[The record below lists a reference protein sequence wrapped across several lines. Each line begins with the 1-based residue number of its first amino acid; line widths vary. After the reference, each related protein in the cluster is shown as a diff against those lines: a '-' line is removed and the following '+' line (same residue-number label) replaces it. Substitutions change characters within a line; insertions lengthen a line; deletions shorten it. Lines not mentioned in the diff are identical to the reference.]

1 MPRSQ
6 RLLAGPNS
14 YEEAHM
20 LTTIDL
26 LIFAAFLGYSIWS
39 GLRSRSI
46 ASQNLEEYFLAG
58 RTLPGWKAGLSMA
71 ATQFAADTP
80 LLVTGLI
87 ATAGIFSLWR
97 LWIYAIAF
105 LLMGLLLGRVWRRAG
120 VITDA
125 ELAELRYVGRSA
137 TILRGL
143 KAIYFGVIFNCTVMA
158 MVLFAATR
166 IAEPF
171 LLWNDWLPAWLF
183 DPVVSVVRCLG
194 LSLTLNSHDA
204 AWATHSANNVISL
217 FAIIAVTTLY
227 STTGGLRAVVDTDVV
242 QLAVALLGTSIY
254 AVAVVWHVGGLSALR
269 QQLDAIY
276 GAPRATQLLA
286 FTPDRAADASLA
298 VLGLLAIQ
306 WFAQM
311 NSDGTGYLAQR
322 SMACKSDRDALS
334 AALVFVVTQVLL
346 RSLLWLPIGLGLLV
360 LLPMTSGDVLSLT
373 AQREA
378 TYVEGIV
385 RFLPAGARGL
395 LLTGM
400 LAALASTLDTHLNW
414 GASYFAND
422 LYKRMYCEL
431 WRKQAPS
438 ERTLVWVA
446 RGSNLLILGLSLI
459 VLSQLKSIQSAWS
472 ASLLLGAGM
481 GVPLLLRWLWW
492 RISAASELAA
502 IAASL
507 VAAPLLLWLVQS
519 DPLRM
524 LIMTVLTASSAI
536 VLTLRWPPEISKEL
550 TSFYLRVRPAG
561 FWRPVALAVGDSPYR
576 AIHELARGLLAT
588 VYGSICVFSLLML
601 LGSLMLQAPSPSWLP
616 QRGAWLVGLALLC
629 VVSARLGWRAVHS
642 VSQDPSME

>member
-1 MPRSQ
+1 
-6 RLLAGPNS
+6 
-14 YEEAHM
+14 M
-20 LTTIDL
+20 LTGIDL
-26 LIFAAFLGYSIWS
+26 VIFAAFLAYSLWS

-46 ASQNLEEYFLAG
+46 AAQSLEEYFLAG

-105 LLMGLLLGRVWRRAG
+105 LLMGLLLGRAWRRAG
-120 VITDA
+120 VLTDA
-125 ELAELRYVGRSA
+125 ELAELRYGGRSA
-137 TILRGL
+137 TVLRGL

-171 LLWNDWLPAWLF
+171 LLWNAWLPTWLF
-183 DPVVSVVRCLG
+183 DPLVSLVRWLG
-194 LSLTLNSHDA
+194 LSLTMNSDA
-204 AWATHSANNVISL
+204 AGWATHSANNLISL
-217 FAIIAVTTLY
+217 LAIVAVTTLY

-242 QLAVALLGTSIY
+242 QLAVALLGTAIY
-254 AVAVVWHVGGLSALR
+254 AFVVVWQVGGLTDLHHR
-269 QQLDAIY
+269 LDVLY
-276 GAPRATQLLA
+276 GTERTAQLLA
-286 FTPDRAADASLA
+286 FTPDGAADASLA
-298 VLGLLAIQ
+298 VLGMLAIQ

-322 SMACKSDRDALS
+322 TMACKSDHDARS
-334 AALVFVVTQVLL
+334 AALIFVATQVLL

-360 LLPMTSGDVLSLT
+360 LLPMTSGDVLALT

-385 RFLPAGARGL
+385 RFLPPGARGL

-422 LYKRMYCEL
+422 LYKCLYCEVL
-431 WRKQAPS
+431 RKQIPS
-438 ERTLVWVA
+438 GRALVWVA
-446 RGSNLLILGLSLI
+446 RGSNLLILALSLI

-492 RISAASELAA
+492 RMSAASELAA
-502 IAASL
+502 IAVSL
-507 VAAPLLLWLVQS
+507 VAAPILLWLVPS

-524 LIMTVLTASSAI
+524 LLMTVGTASAA
-536 VLTLRWPPEISKEL
+536 VAVALRWPPKISPEL
-550 TSFYLRVRPAG
+550 RTFYRRVRPPG
-561 FWRPVALAVGDSPYR
+561 FWQPVALTLGDSPHR
-576 AIHELARGLLAT
+576 SLKELAHGLQAT
-588 VYGSICVFSLLML
+588 VLGSLCVFALLIL
-601 LGSLMLQAPSPSWLP
+601 LGSLLVQAPAPTWLP
-616 QRGAWLVGLALLC
+616 QRAVWFVCLALLVC
-629 VVSARLGWRAVHS
+629 TSAVLTWRTLQATPLES
-642 VSQDPSME
+642 GSESPPGSSTD

>member
-1 MPRSQ
+1 
-6 RLLAGPNS
+6 
-14 YEEAHM
+14 M
-20 LTTIDL
+20 LTSLDL
-26 LIFAAFLGYSIWS
+26 LIFAAFLAYSIWS
-39 GLRSRSI
+39 GLRSRAVAAQS
-46 ASQNLEEYFLAG
+46 LEEYFLAG

-105 LLMGLLLGRVWRRAG
+105 LLMGLLLGRVWRRSG
-120 VITDA
+120 VLTDA
-125 ELAELRYVGRSA
+125 ELSELRYSGRAA
-137 TILRGL
+137 TFLRGL

-171 LLWNDWLPAWLF
+171 LIWDAWLPGWLF
-183 DPVVSVVRCLG
+183 DPVVTLVRWLG
-194 LSLTLNSHDA
+194 LSLTTNGDSA
-204 AWATHSANNVISL
+204 AWATHSASNLISL
-217 FAIIAVTTLY
+217 LAIVAVTTLY

-242 QLAVALLGTSIY
+242 QLAVALIGTAIY
-254 AVAVVWHVGGLSALR
+254 AVVVVSRVGGLAALR
-269 QQLDAIY
+269 QRLDVIY
-276 GAPRATQLLA
+276 GAPRAAQLLA
-286 FTPDRAADASLA
+286 FTPDGAIDASLA
-298 VLGLLAIQ
+298 VLGMLAIQ

-322 SMACKSDRDALS
+322 TMACRSDRDARS
-334 AALVFVVTQVLL
+334 AALIFVATQVLL
-346 RSLLWLPIGLGLLV
+346 RSLLWIPIGLGLLV
-360 LLPMTSGDVLSLT
+360 LLPMTGELGLALT

-422 LYKRMYCEL
+422 LYKRLYCEL

-438 ERTLVWVA
+438 DRALVWVA
-446 RGSNLLILGLSLI
+446 RGSNLLILALSLV

-472 ASLLLGAGM
+472 VSLLVGAGM

-507 VAAPLLLWLVQS
+507 LAAPILLLWVQS

-524 LIMTVLTASSAI
+524 LLMTVLTASAAI
-536 VLTLRWPPEISKEL
+536 AVALRWPPAISPEL
-550 TSFYLRVRPAG
+550 RAFYQRVRPPG
-561 FWRPVALAVGDSPYR
+561 FWRPVAVALSLSPGR
-576 AIHELARGLLAT
+576 SPRELARGVFAT
-588 VYGSICVFSLLML
+588 GLGSLCVFALLTL
-601 LGSLMLQAPSPSWLP
+601 LGSLLVRAPAPLWLP
-616 QRGAWLVGLALLC
+616 GRPAWLSGLALLV
-629 VVSARLGWRAVHS
+629 VVSALLTWRTLRAAS
-642 VSQDPSME
+642 IQSASESAPDSQSD

>member
-1 MPRSQ
+1 
-6 RLLAGPNS
+6 
-14 YEEAHM
+14 M
-20 LTTIDL
+20 LTSIDL
-26 LIFAAFLGYSIWS
+26 LLFAAFLAYSIWS
-39 GLRSRSI
+39 GLRARSV
-46 ASQNLEEYFLAG
+46 AAQNLEEYFLAG

-97 LWIYAIAF
+97 LWIYAVAF

-120 VITDA
+120 VLTDA
-125 ELAELRYVGRSA
+125 ELAELRYGGRTA
-137 TILRGL
+137 TVLRGL
-143 KAIYFGVIFNCTVMA
+143 KAVYFGVVFNCTVMA

-171 LLWNDWLPAWLF
+171 LLWNAWLPAWLF
-183 DPVVSVVRCLG
+183 DPVVTLVRWLG
-194 LSLTLNSHDA
+194 LSLTLHSDSA
-204 AWATHSANNVISL
+204 AWATHSANNLISL
-217 FAIIAVTTLY
+217 FSIVAVTTLY

-242 QLAVALLGTSIY
+242 QLAVALLGTAIY
-254 AVAVVWHVGGLSALR
+254 AIAVVWQVGGLGALR
-269 QQLDAIY
+269 QQLDSLY
-276 GAPRATQLLA
+276 GAPRAAQLLA
-286 FTPDRAADASLA
+286 FTPDGAADASLA
-298 VLGLLAIQ
+298 VLGMLAIQ

-322 SMACKSDRDALS
+322 TMACKSDRDARS
-334 AALVFVVTQVLL
+334 AALIFVGTQVLL

-360 LLPMTSGDVLSLT
+360 LLPMSSGDVTSLT

-385 RFLPAGARGL
+385 RFLPSGARGL

-422 LYKRMYCEL
+422 LYKRLYCQL
-431 WRKQAPS
+431 WRKQTPS
-438 ERTLVWVA
+438 ERALVWVA
-446 RGSNLLILGLSLI
+446 RGSNLLILALSLI

-492 RISAASELAA
+492 RMSAASELAA

-507 VAAPLLLWLVQS
+507 VAAPLLLWRVPS

-524 LIMTVLTASSAI
+524 LIMTLLTALAAI
-536 VLTLRWPPEISKEL
+536 AVALRWPPQISPEL
-550 TSFYLRVRPAG
+550 QAFYLRVRPPG
-561 FWRPVALAVGDSPYR
+561 FWRPVARSLSESPHT
-576 AIHELARGLLAT
+576 AAKDLARGVWAT
-588 VYGSICVFSLLML
+588 VHGSLCVFALLTL
-601 LGSLMLQAPSPSWLP
+601 LGSLLVQAPAPSWLP
-616 QRGAWLVGLALLC
+616 YRPAWLFGLALL
-629 VVSARLGWRAVHS
+629 SAASAWRTWRAIQCA
-642 VSQDPSME
+642 SQEPGIAQASGSSTE